1 MDLKNA
7 VALVTGSSRGIGL
20 EIVKA
25 LLAAEPK
32 RVYAAMRD
40 PATGAALF
48 ADSRVTPVALD
59 VTDEKLIAAA
69 ANACE
74 DVQLLINNAG
84 INLRTGFIAATDLKN
99 ARRELEV
106 NYFGPFRMC
115 RAFAP
120 VLAANGGGMIVNV
133 ISSLAYVCIP
143 EMGSLC
149 ASKGAY
155 SLLTQGV
162 RAELRANGTHV
173 MGVFPGSVK
182 TDMVPYGEAMPE
194 DIAAAIVQAIRDD
207 EEDLYP
213 SDQARRMMAGLRDD
227 PKAVEREHAKRLPR

>member
-7 VALVTGSSRGIGL
+7 VALVTGSNRGIGM
-20 EIVKA
+20 EIVRA
-25 LLAAEPK
+25 LVGAGVK
-32 RVYAAMRD
+32 GVYAAMRD
-40 PATGAALF
+40 PAKGEALF

-59 VTDEKLIAAA
+59 VTDEELIATAVESC
-69 ANACE
+69 N
-74 DVQLLINNAG
+74 DVDLLINNAG
-84 INLRTGFIAATDLKN
+84 VNLRTGFIAAKDLEN

-133 ISSLAYVCIP
+133 ISSLAQVCIP

-155 SLLTQGV
+155 FLLTQGV

-173 MGVFPGSVK
+173 MAVFPGSVK

-194 DIAAAIVQAIRDD
+194 DIAAAIVEAIGD
-207 EEDLYP
+207 EVEDLYP
-213 SDQARRMMAGLRDD
+213 SDQARRMMMELKQD
-227 PKAVEREHAKRLPR
+227 PKAVEREHAKRLPK

>member
-25 LLAAEPK
+25 LLAAGAGK
-32 RVYAAMRD
+32 VYAAMRD
-40 PATGAALF
+40 PAVGEALF
-48 ADSRVTPVALD
+48 ADKRVTLVALD
-59 VTDEKLIAAA
+59 ITDAELVASAAST
-69 ANACE
+69 CE
-74 DVQLLINNAG
+74 DVDLLINNAG
-84 INLRTGFIAATDLKN
+84 INLRTGFIAATDLAN

-120 VLAANGGGMIVNV
+120 VLASNGGGMIVNV
-133 ISSLAYVCIP
+133 ISSLAHVCIP

-149 ASKGAY
+149 ASKGACF
-155 SLLTQGV
+155 LLTQGV

-194 DIAAAIVQAIRDD
+194 DIAAAIVQAICDD

-213 SDQARRMMAGLRDD
+213 SDLARRMMAGLKDD
-227 PKAVEREHAKRLPR
+227 PKAVEREHAKRLPK